1 MRGSGDHPCACAC
14 VCALRR
20 AASGAHRYARR
31 GGAVS
36 GVGPAPSS
44 GGTACRVY
52 PEYPLRV
59 PRVPPVSAR
68 SSRCAY
74 AARKRSCRPVIA
86 DTKAFPAEPSTGA
99 LTQRA
104 CAMAAFDRR
113 ALSAQ
118 SQVRRTNDIPHE
130 VHSSSPGHANGRAA
144 TASAD
149 NAVPH
154 PASGLQRRGAR
165 TAAKGALCTLC
176 TREGALDTREYALCV
191 RRVCLPT
198 ALYAGGRARSVLSRL
213 RVLTAHTA
221 RVPAVPRECRVS
233 TVGGAAV
240 KNHESS
246 NSHSLVAL

>member
-1 MRGSGDHPCACAC
+1 
-14 VCALRR
+14 
-20 AASGAHRYARR
+20 
-31 GGAVS
+31 
-36 GVGPAPSS
+36 
-44 GGTACRVY
+44 
-52 PEYPLRV
+52 
-59 PRVPPVSAR
+59 VSAQ
-68 SSRCAY
+68 STPCAY

-86 DTKAFPAEPSTGA
+86 DINAFPAEPCTLRSHSA
-99 LTQRA
+99 LVPI
-104 CAMAAFDRR
+104 AAFDRR

-149 NAVPH
+149 YAVPH

-165 TAAKGALCTLC
+165 TAAKGALG
-176 TREGALDTREYALCV
+176 TREGALSTREYALCV

-198 ALYAGGRARSVLSRL
+198 ALYACGRARSVLSRL

-246 NSHSLVAL
+246 NSYSHVALQRLQSFTAAAAFIALIRLSSNSYRLCGFKSKYSRPLYLQRLWLYNDSNL

>member
-1 MRGSGDHPCACAC
+1 
-14 VCALRR
+14 
-20 AASGAHRYARR
+20 
-31 GGAVS
+31 
-36 GVGPAPSS
+36 
-44 GGTACRVY
+44 
-52 PEYPLRV
+52 
-59 PRVPPVSAR
+59 VSAR

-118 SQVRRTNDIPHE
+118 SQVRRTNDRPHE

-165 TAAKGALCTLC
+165 TAAKGALCT
-176 TREGALDTREYALCV
+176 REGALSTREYALCV

-198 ALYAGGRARSVLSRL
+198 ALRAGGRARSVLSRL

-221 RVPAVPRECRVS
+221 GVPAVPRECRVS